1 MGNLANP
8 TFPKRYALKY
18 HRGFVLSLLC
28 SEWEEVE
35 HTQVKHRQKKDF
47 VRLKTPIKTVKS
59 RMVKE
64 NDLLVPLGSSP
75 YGPST
80 CGLST

>member
-28 SEWEEVE
+28 SEWEEVV
-35 HTQVKHRQKKDF
+35 HTKLNNQETHTSNAVWDS
-47 VRLKTPIKTVKS
+47 V
-59 RMVKE
+59 
-64 NDLLVPLGSSP
+64 G
-75 YGPST
+75 Y
-80 CGLST
+80 